1 MCVTEQLGNPNEIL
15 KPLRHQKKVL
25 KLSPIVESTLKIQ
38 KNDTK
43 YVLCLRSD
51 ERWIINSLLA
61 AVRPFNY
68 IRTENDV
75 RQVNE
80 LLNVL
85 EI

>member
-1 MCVTEQLGNPNEIL
+1 MYIVVSRYLDCRL

-51 ERWIINSLLA
+51 ER
-61 AVRPFNY
+61 
-68 IRTENDV
+68 
-75 RQVNE
+75 
-80 LLNVL
+80 
-85 EI
+85 